1 MNNQKSGVHS
11 ISYLICWTSGSIK
24 SALEGLCRTVEV
36 SWDLGWMAIKHSD
49 IVFLIAEQEKVFP
62 WQCFRGRN
70 FDALLHALNT
80 APLSTKNQLVKER
93 VVQTVLK
100 VLLTFKSNEIDVAVK
115 SLDQPQLDLLM
126 KYIYR
131 GFEYPSD
138 GSSAQLLTWH
148 EKVFSVGGLGCI
160 IRVLTDRK
168 RVWES
173 WADDSSHYDT
183 LSCNLSLEAC
193 QLFYITNNLF
203 AWILI

>member
-1 MNNQKSGVHS
+1 MAKN
-11 ISYLICWTSGSIK
+11 TGS
-24 SALEGLCRTVEV
+24 SAFRRVDVDQFSEEKYEEEAVAEDEANGPNE
-36 SWDLGWMAIKHSD
+36 AD
-49 IVFLIAEQEKVFP
+49 IQRILNE
-62 WQCFRGRN
+62 GRN

-168 RVWES
+168 RV
-173 WADDSSHYDT
+173 
-183 LSCNLSLEAC
+183 
-193 QLFYITNNLF
+193 
-203 AWILI
+203 